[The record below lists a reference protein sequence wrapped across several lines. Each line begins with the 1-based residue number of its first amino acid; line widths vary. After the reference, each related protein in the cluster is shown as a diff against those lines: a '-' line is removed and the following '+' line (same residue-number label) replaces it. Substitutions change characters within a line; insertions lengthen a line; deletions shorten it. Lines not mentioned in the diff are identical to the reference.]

1 MIKNL
6 TINNSK
12 QFKVNKPEIHRIV
25 SILKSELDFNI
36 SFMEISI
43 ITSQEIHKINKQYLQ
58 HDFSTDIITF
68 NYSGEN
74 NTLDGEI
81 FISLDDAYYNSLKYK
96 VNLDNELLRLIIH
109 GFLHLVGYDDKKPD
123 DKKIMKR
130 QENKLVKKLQNSIK
144 NIIIKYEYK
153 NS

>member
-6 TINNSK
+6 TVYNSK
-12 QFKVNKPEIHRIV
+12 QFKLNKAEIHRII
-25 SILKSELDFNI
+25 STLQKELNFRI
-36 SFMEISI
+36 EFMEVNI
-43 ITSQEIHKINKQYLQ
+43 ITSEEIHQINNQYLQ
-58 HDFSTDIITF
+58 HNYSTDIITF

-109 GFLHLVGYDDKKPD
+109 GFLHLVGYDDKVTN
-123 DKKIMKR
+123 DKRKMKR
-130 QENKLVKKLQNSIK
+130 IENKLVKQIEGSIK
-144 NIIIKYEYK
+144 KIILKYECEDC
-153 NS
+153 

>member
-6 TINNSK
+6 SVNTDKN
-12 QFKVNKPEIHRIV
+12 FKLNKTKIHKLV
-25 SILKSELDFNI
+25 SLLQKELNFAID
-36 SFMEISI
+36 FMEINI
-43 ITSQEIHKINKQYLQ
+43 IGAEEIHKINNQYLQ
-58 HDFSTDIITF
+58 HNYSTDIITF

-81 FISLDDAYYNSLKYK
+81 FISLDDAYSNSFKYK

-109 GFLHLVGYDDKKPD
+109 GFLHMVGYDDKAKE

-130 QENKLVKKLQNSIK
+130 LENKLVKKFENEIK
-144 NIIIKYEYK
+144 NIIKKYECK
-153 NS
+153 NC

>member
-6 TINNSK
+6 TVNNSK
-12 QFKVNKPEIHRIV
+12 QFKLNKPEIHRII
-25 SILKSELDFNI
+25 SILKKELDFQI
-36 SFMEISI
+36 YFMEINI
-43 ITSQEIHKINKQYLQ
+43 ITSEEIHKINNQYLQ
-58 HDFSTDIITF
+58 HNYSTDIITF

-109 GFLHLVGYDDKKPD
+109 GFLHLVGYDDKETN
-123 DKKIMKR
+123 DKTKMKR
-130 QENKLVKKLQNSIK
+130 IENKLVNKLESSIK
-144 NIIIKYEYK
+144 KIILKYEYK

>member
-6 TINNSK
+6 TVNNSK

-144 NIIIKYEYK
+144 NIIVEYEYK
-153 NS
+153 NC